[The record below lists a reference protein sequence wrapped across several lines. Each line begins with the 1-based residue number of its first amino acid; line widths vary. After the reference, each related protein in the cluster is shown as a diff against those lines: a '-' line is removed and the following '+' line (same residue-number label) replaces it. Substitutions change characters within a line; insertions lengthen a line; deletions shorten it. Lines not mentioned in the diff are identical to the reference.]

1 MTPSKNTA
9 EHLARTANQQ
19 AAAHFARHDPLRA
32 ALAELLQPVAADD
45 AAILEKV
52 KEMSKTVK
60 VSTTLKKHYAKSEA
74 SRYALCWAAVYPRN
88 LGDQK
93 HTTGICNTCEKLVEK
108 EPARLNHTNP
118 TP

>member
-1 MTPSKNTA
+1 MKPTP
-9 EHLARTANQQ
+9 EQLARTANQQ

-45 AAILEKV
+45 GAILEKV

-74 SRYALCWAAVYPRN
+74 SRYALCGAEVYPFN
-88 LGDQK
+88 PGDEK
-93 HTTGICNTCEKLVEK
+93 YTTGLCKTCAKLVEK
-108 EPARLNHTNP
+108 EPAR
-118 TP
+118 